1 MYETLTHND
10 LIKLIEE
17 YKHRIAMI
25 KDDVTAIYRSVESS
39 DDLCHH
45 FQTSYGGY
53 VPDTCLRNIEIA
65 CDLSSDE
72 CLEWTSYANLLNIN
86 YGTNN
91 L

>member
-10 LIKLIEE
+10 LIKIIEE

-25 KDDVTAIYRSVESS
+25 KDDVTAMYRSIESS

-45 FQTSYGGY
+45 FQTSYGGHTAY
-53 VPDTCLRNIEIA
+53 DCLCNIEVA

-72 CLEWTSYANLLNIN
+72 CLTWTPYTNL
-86 YGTNN
+86 
-91 L
+91 